1 VARSLFFYT
10 DSRLLGG
17 AERSMFMLLEA
28 LDRVDWRPTLLLDRA
43 PGIEPLA
50 ARAAELGVA
59 VRLVEPTPLGPRGAR
74 RLPGLVGL
82 LRRERPQVFHAH
94 LSWPLAAK
102 WPLAAAVA
110 ARVPAILAT
119 VQLIPE
125 FELERSSELQMRAL
139 SRGVDRYLAVSAAIG
154 RELADRFHWPREK
167 IEVVYNAV
175 ELDRFGAS
183 SSPLRRELAGER
195 PLVLTSAR
203 LNEQKGH
210 PHLLAAAAEVPDAV
224 FALAGE
230 GEERKP
236 LERLAS
242 RLGVADRV
250 LFLGERSDMPELLA
264 ACDVFALPSLY
275 EGSSLAVLEAM
286 AARRPIVSSR
296 IEGTDELLEDGES
309 GLLVAPRDS
318 GALAEALR
326 RLLADRGLRER
337 LGAGARARAEADF
350 SSEGM
355 ARRVTEIYEEELG

>member
-10 DSRLLGG
+10 DSRLPGG
-17 AERSMFMLLEA
+17 AERAMFMLLGA
-28 LDRVDWRPTLLLDRA
+28 LDPVEWQPTLLLDRA

-59 VRLVEPTPLGPRGAR
+59 VRQVEPMPLGLQGAR
-74 RLPGLVGL
+74 RLPGLVRL

-102 WPLAAAVA
+102 WALAGAVL
-110 ARVPAILAT
+110 ARVPVVLAT

-125 FELERSSELQMRAL
+125 FELERSSGLQLRAL
-139 SRGVDRYLAVSAAIG
+139 SRGVDRYVAVSAAMG
-154 RELADRFHWPREK
+154 RELAGRFHWPREK

-175 ELDRFGAS
+175 ELNRFGAA
-183 SSPLRRELAGER
+183 SSPLRQELAGER

-203 LNEQKGH
+203 LDQQKGH
-210 PHLLAAAAEVPDAV
+210 QYLLAAAAEVPDAV

-230 GEERKP
+230 GEERQP
-236 LERLAS
+236 LEEMAS

-250 LFLGERSDMPELLA
+250 LFLGERSDIPELLA

-275 EGSSLAVLEAM
+275 EGSSLAVLEGM
-286 AARRPIVSSR
+286 AARRAVLSSR
-296 IEGTDELLEDGES
+296 IEGTDELLEDGET

-318 GALAEALR
+318 EALAEALR
-326 RLLADRGLRER
+326 RLLADPGLRDR
-337 LGAGARARAEADF
+337 LGARARARAEADF
-350 SSEGM
+350 SSEEM
-355 ARRVTEIYEEELG
+355 ARRVTGIYAEELR